1 MYQPQLTQHPHQVL
15 NHAAKSIFSQ
25 DMQDSVLLR
34 TRRNLG
40 EISKALSDD
49 QVETIITEFQFLIG
63 SWLDEYEKELFNGM
77 TLREVVNNE

>member
-1 MYQPQLTQHPHQVL
+1 MYQPQLTQHQHQAL

-34 TRRNLG
+34 TRKNLG